1 MWSAVTTVT
10 TVTTVGY
17 GDRYPTTTTGRLIAV
32 GLMVIGIALLGVVT
46 ATIAAWF
53 VGRMHKVQEAEE
65 RTEATLADVL
75 TELREVKARLDAIER

>member
-1 MWSAVTTVT
+1 MS

-32 GLMVIGIALLGVVT
+32 GLMVVGIALLGVVT

-53 VGRMHKVQEAEE
+53 VGRIHQVQEAEE
-65 RTEATLADVL
+65 HTAATLVDVL
-75 TELREVKARLDAIER
+75 TELREVTSRLDSIQRVAARDN